1 METQSIMDR
10 IDRQLLALLE
20 SDARLSFAEL
30 ADRTGL
36 TKSPCWKR
44 VQALEESGAV
54 RGYRAV
60 VSPDALGLATRAFIR
75 VTVAFD
81 RHDAF
86 EAEAIR
92 HPMIMTCHA
101 TVGETDYLLQV
112 LARDLTA
119 LDDFLRGQLWR
130 LPGVERFSTTI
141 ATREIKSEGSLVA
154 CADA

>member
-1 METQSIMDR
+1 MDR
-10 IDRQLLALLE
+10 IDLELLALLE

-30 ADRTGL
+30 AEQTGL

-44 VQALEESGAV
+44 VQVLEENGV
-54 RGYRAV
+54 LRGYRADV
-60 VSPDALGLATRAFIR
+60 APEALGLSTRAFVR
-75 VTVAFD
+75 VTVGFD

-92 HPMIMTCHA
+92 HPMILSCHA

-112 LARDLTA
+112 LARDLAA
-119 LDDFLRGQLWR
+119 LDEFLRGQLWR

-141 ATREIKSEGSLVA
+141 ATREIKADGAVTA
-154 CADA
+154 CAAA